1 MGDGEKASLRLQFN
15 PQIRLELHGATITSD
30 AGLLAFRELDDAL
43 DLTPIASDYLQESRT
58 GRNIRHHLVP
68 LLRQSIYSRLAG
80 YDDTNDAER
89 LSQDPAMRV
98 VVGWQ
103 GSDRNAARTNTM
115 SRFETETLTQE
126 DNLKGL
132 ALMNPQWVELAM
144 AHTPHRRVIL
154 DMDSSESP
162 VHGQQEGAAYNG
174 HFECVCYHPLFLF
187 NQFGDCEGATLR
199 PGNVHS
205 ADGWQELLEPVV
217 KGYQKKGLR
226 LLFRGD
232 AAFAKPE
239 LYEYL
244 EQGKIGYAIR
254 LPANQVIQE
263 QIQPLLERPT
273 EWPSREPIVSYH
285 DFAYQAQSWHMPRRV
300 VAKVEWHQG
309 ELFPRVGF
317 IVTNLSYPP
326 KGIVRFYNG
335 RGTAEQW
342 IKEGKYALNWTRL
355 SCHKFVANQGETM
368 AVRPDLQPGQ
378 LYEKA
383 GVAGGYEALDSE
395 QSSDQADQ
403 DGWATGTPRK
413 EAGVSACRGA
423 GNQGNADRDTRTD
436 QPASAG
442 TWLACFESTGISDSY
457 GVVRGK

>member
-1 MGDGEKASLRLQFN
+1 MTAKRPLFDSNSIPKSGWSYMVPPSPPTPDCWHSEK
-15 PQIRLELHGATITSD
+15 
-30 AGLLAFRELDDAL
+30 LDDAL

-199 PGNVHS
+199 PGNVHG

-244 EQGKIGYAIR
+244 EQGKIGLR
-254 LPANQVIQE
+254 
-263 QIQPLLERPT
+263 
-273 EWPSREPIVSYH
+273 H
-285 DFAYQAQSWHMPRRV
+285 
-300 VAKVEWHQG
+300 
-309 ELFPRVGF
+309 
-317 IVTNLSYPP
+317 
-326 KGIVRFYNG
+326 
-335 RGTAEQW
+335 
-342 IKEGKYALNWTRL
+342 
-355 SCHKFVANQGETM
+355 
-368 AVRPDLQPGQ
+368 
-378 LYEKA
+378 
-383 GVAGGYEALDSE
+383 
-395 QSSDQADQ
+395 
-403 DGWATGTPRK
+403 
-413 EAGVSACRGA
+413 
-423 GNQGNADRDTRTD
+423 
-436 QPASAG
+436 PASRQSGNSGADPTLAG
-442 TWLACFESTGISDSY
+442 ASY
-457 GVVRGK
+457 RMAIPGAYRLLP